1 MSKRNQQIVIM
12 LVENKPGVLNK
23 VASLCRRRRYNINSL
38 TVGTTNQKGISQIT
52 LVFAKERKRIENIV
66 NQIDKLI
73 EVISVEVVKP
83 KDVVDKELILMT
95 AKNKEVID
103 RIKDKFSTDAYIKII
118 NQVEEKIMVEILA
131 EGTVISEII
140 EELDL
145 KRDVERLVRSGLVAL
160 KM

>member
-12 LVENKPGVLNK
+12 LVQNQPGVLNK

-83 KDVVDKELILMT
+83 KDVIDKELILMV
-95 AKNKEVID
+95 AKSKEVVE
-103 RIKDKFSTDAYIKII
+103 RLKDKFKTDAYIKVI
-118 NQVEEKIMVEILA
+118 NQVEEKVMVEILA

-140 EELDL
+140 DELDF
-145 KRDVERLVRSGLVAL
+145 KREVERLVRSGLVAL